1 MYFGILGVGLYTV
14 SGALVLAARTRDSV
28 YPRTGDQTSALV
40 AGSLAIINAFVMLFD
55 LSLAYLDSEEFD
67 EEASE
72 VVSAAAD
79 PYVDAWWS
87 GAGGVLFGVCGAL
100 TLHSWIDVPACHR
113 RTYAQIT
120 ALCAIAAAVVLTID
134 SMLALCS
141 AHKDGTSTR
150 TKSQKPAK
158 A

>member
-1 MYFGILGVGLYTV
+1 MLIPTCVIKFLELILAVACLTLHHYSYDLTDISTFMLCSGTYVGYVVVL
-14 SGALVLAARTRDSV
+14 SGEIV
-28 YPRTGDQTSALV
+28 G
-40 AGSLAIINAFVMLFD
+40 
-55 LSLAYLDSEEFD
+55 
-67 EEASE
+67 E

-87 GAGGVLFGVCGAL
+87 GTGGALFGACGVM
-100 TLHSWIDVPACHR
+100 TLRSWYDVPACRR

-120 ALCAIAAAVVLTID
+120 AICANAAAALLTID

-150 TKSQKPAK
+150 TKSHKPVK
-158 A
+158 T